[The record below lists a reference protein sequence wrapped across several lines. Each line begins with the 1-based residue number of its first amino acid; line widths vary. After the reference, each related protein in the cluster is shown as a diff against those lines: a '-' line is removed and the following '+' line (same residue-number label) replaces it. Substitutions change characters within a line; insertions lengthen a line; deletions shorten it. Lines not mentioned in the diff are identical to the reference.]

1 MSLLYEHIY
10 LREKRRAGEKNKVDS
25 YEKKKWCQFI
35 LVKMGI
41 LTVATT
47 IELVGGEM

>member
-25 YEKKKWCQFI
+25 YEKKMVSVYPGQD
-35 LVKMGI
+35 GDPNSSYYHR
-41 LTVATT
+41 
-47 IELVGGEM
+47 VGGR

>member
-25 YEKKKWCQFI
+25 YEKKKMVSVYPGQD
-35 LVKMGI
+35 GDPNSSYYHR
-41 LTVATT
+41 
-47 IELVGGEM
+47 VGGR